1 MLLGFH
7 VAECRPQDAVDIVLS
22 LCTLKN
28 KLLFVCR
35 GKPVIIEWKKSDKQK
50 PEIEKT
56 YDAPLQLSAYF
67 GAMNY
72 DVNYNFQVTYIE
84 TCILFID

>member
-1 MLLGFH
+1 MLLGFC
-7 VAECRPQDAVDIVLS
+7 VAPCRPQDTIDVVLS

-28 KLLFVCR
+28 KLNFCR
-35 GKPVIIEWKKSDKQK
+35 GKPVIIEWKKSDRQK

-56 YDAPLQLSAYF
+56 YDAPLQLSAYL

-72 DVNYNFQVTYIE
+72 DVNYNFQVTCIE
-84 TCILFID
+84 TCILFTD

>member
-1 MLLGFH
+1 
-7 VAECRPQDAVDIVLS
+7 VV
-22 LCTLKN
+22 
-28 KLLFVCR
+28 
-35 GKPVIIEWKKSDKQK
+35 IEWKKSDKQK

-56 YDAPLQLSAYF
+56 YDAPIQLCAYF

-84 TCILFID
+84 TCILFTD

>member
-1 MLLGFH
+1 
-7 VAECRPQDAVDIVLS
+7 VL
-22 LCTLKN
+22 
-28 KLLFVCR
+28 
-35 GKPVIIEWKKSDKQK
+35 IEWKKSDKQK

>member
-1 MLLGFH
+1 M
-7 VAECRPQDAVDIVLS
+7 
-22 LCTLKN
+22 
-28 KLLFVCR
+28 
-35 GKPVIIEWKKSDKQK
+35 IIEWKKSDKQK

-84 TCILFID
+84 TCILFIDQNVNRQ